1 MVYKTRLSVMYSL
14 LRPSHAMAICT
25 FALLG
30 SVGNWALAVM
40 TGNNAYKQL
49 WDVTEEYV
57 ANVMCCAI

>member
-1 MVYKTRLSVMYSL
+1 MCSL
-14 LRPSHAMAICT
+14 LRPACVMAVCT

-40 TGNNAYKQL
+40 TGNGSYKQL

-57 ANVMCCAI
+57 DNVMCCTIYAPGF